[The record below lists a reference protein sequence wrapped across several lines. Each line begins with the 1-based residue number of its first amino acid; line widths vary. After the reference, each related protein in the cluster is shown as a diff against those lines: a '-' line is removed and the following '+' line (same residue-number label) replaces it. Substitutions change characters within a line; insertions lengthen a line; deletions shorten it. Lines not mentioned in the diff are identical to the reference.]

1 MDLLRITNTQ
11 HCSQLYMGSE
21 KWAAGALPTEP
32 SPQPSEGSLTPDLFF
47 IVKVFGFLW
56 WSFHWMSDIFSLEI
70 IHFILVAKLIAIKWS
85 WASSGCRQSWLHN
98 ACVYT
103 TSANAFSSFPLAG
116 ASRSIALLSWQPP
129 ELARSLS
136 CSLTNYLISQ
146 FINFSLVYLF
156 LYLYFPKTCEFFL

>member
-56 WSFHWMSDIFSLEI
+56 
-70 IHFILVAKLIAIKWS
+70 
-85 WASSGCRQSWLHN
+85 
-98 ACVYT
+98 
-103 TSANAFSSFPLAG
+103 
-116 ASRSIALLSWQPP
+116 
-129 ELARSLS
+129 
-136 CSLTNYLISQ
+136 
-146 FINFSLVYLF
+146 
-156 LYLYFPKTCEFFL
+156 